1 MQRLVFQEYIGG
13 QKSPLKRGAY
23 RTCYIF
29 YILVC
34 KAKEKKLVLL
44 ANNAKIRTVMRVS
57 EQALQQIKDA
67 ITTAVTAFPADVE
80 ALPMTD
86 IIVQVSQDSGEF
98 VVSDDDNN
106 ELCRMNIAEW
116 SNYSGEDFYGDIQ
129 PVLRRCIN
137 EQRETLLQAAI
148 MKPFSILLVDDDG
161 ETVADL
167 YTVEDDTVVL
177 DDEMIRKIDEDLD
190 DFLDKLMKE

>member
-1 MQRLVFQEYIGG
+1 M
-13 QKSPLKRGAY
+13 
-23 RTCYIF
+23 
-29 YILVC
+29 
-34 KAKEKKLVLL
+34 
-44 ANNAKIRTVMRVS
+44 ANNAKIRTAMRVS

-86 IIVQVSQDSGEF
+86 ILVQASQDSGEF

-137 EQRETLLQAAI
+137 EQRETLLNAAI
-148 MKPFSILLVDDDG
+148 MKPYSILLLDDDG

>member
-1 MQRLVFQEYIGG
+1 
-13 QKSPLKRGAY
+13 
-23 RTCYIF
+23 
-29 YILVC
+29 
-34 KAKEKKLVLL
+34 
-44 ANNAKIRTVMRVS
+44 
-57 EQALQQIKDA
+57 
-67 ITTAVTAFPADVE
+67 
-80 ALPMTD
+80 
-86 IIVQVSQDSGEF
+86 
-98 VVSDDDNN
+98 
-106 ELCRMNIAEW
+106 MNIAEW

-137 EQRETLLQAAI
+137 EQRETLLNAAI
-148 MKPFSILLVDDDG
+148 MKPYSILLLDDDG